1 MIEGRR
7 EFASMERRSGTD
19 RRTSNWR
26 DATRHLPPSALEAVA
41 LRGCVET
48 IRVLFERD
56 DYDFMD
62 ELTMREM
69 LDDIGV
75 TIFSLDESIRRLA
88 TARAETTASSAPR
101 RHAKRP

>member
-48 IRVLFERD
+48 IRVLFESGD
-56 DYDFMD
+56 I
-62 ELTMREM
+62 MR
-69 LDDIGV
+69 
-75 TIFSLDESIRRLA
+75 R
-88 TARAETTASSAPR
+88 TAPAGQP
-101 RHAKRP
+101 

>member
-1 MIEGRR
+1 MPEMRR
-7 EFASMERRSGTD
+7 KTVHIERRSGTD

-26 DATRHLPPSALEAVA
+26 DATWHLPPSALEAVA

-48 IRVLFERD
+48 IRMLFERD

-88 TARAETTASSAPR
+88 TARAETNASGAHR
-101 RHAKRP
+101 RTAKRT

>member
-1 MIEGRR
+1 MPEMRR
-7 EFASMERRSGTD
+7 ETVHIERRSGTD

-88 TARAETTASSAPR
+88 TARAEINASGAPR